1 MENVSENTAA
11 NRAVLR
17 EDGTIDPKAAAA
29 FLEGALNAVMDER
42 ASELGAVRAGYRERA
57 GCTCVGRIAPRNP
70 RLREGACFLDGIV
83 ERRSGTDSAPAGGPA
98 RGPTPPLF
106 RAGTAA
112 T

>member
-57 GCTCVGRIAPRNP
+57 GCTCVGRIAPRRSRSP
-70 RLREGACFLDGIV
+70 TSTSRTSTAGACLLT
-83 ERRSGTDSAPAGGPA
+83 S
-98 RGPTPPLF
+98 
-106 RAGTAA
+106 
-112 T
+112 